1 MYFQLVK
8 TPLISDHFLAMPM
21 NAFIFK
27 ALMVGTIVI
36 DHLRA
41 PFKSCGGLLRVA
53 CRTGLGVIFVNLF
66 RRARASA
73 RRTVESQTRATEGI
87 EARNSC

>member
-8 TPLISDHFLAMPM
+8 TPLISDHFLAMPI

-27 ALMVGTIVI
+27 VLIVGTIVI

-41 PFKSCGGLLRVA
+41 PFKPCSGLLRVA
-53 CRTGLGVIFVNLF
+53 CRTGLGVIFFFAFSGEREQVRGGL
-66 RRARASA
+66 
-73 RRTVESQTRATEGI
+73 
-87 EARNSC
+87 